1 MPFFPVE
8 DALLGDSQEFGDLP
22 KGDDEGFG
30 VDAMA
35 YRLHGFTVGGDALP
49 SFCVSL
55 YIQYMR

>member
-35 YRLHGFTVGGDALP
+35 YRLHGFTVGVDALP
-49 SFCVSL
+49 NFCVSS
-55 YIQYMR
+55 